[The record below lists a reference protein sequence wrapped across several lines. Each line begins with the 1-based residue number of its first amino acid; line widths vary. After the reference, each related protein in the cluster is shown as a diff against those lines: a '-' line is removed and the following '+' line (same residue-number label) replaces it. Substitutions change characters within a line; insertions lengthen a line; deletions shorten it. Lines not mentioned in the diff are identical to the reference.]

1 MPDIDELA
9 RRYLASW
16 NESDPAARRAL
27 VDALWTDDARY
38 ADPIVSAEG
47 RQAIEDVMA
56 TAQRRF
62 PGLVYRPAGK
72 VDAHRHAARLT
83 WELAP
88 PGGPAVIIGLAV
100 LITARDRLHRV
111 YGFLDPVPVPVPVP
125 VALPVGV
132 STAVPAAAPAT
143 VPTGTLHQELNVDP

>member
-16 NESDPAARRAL
+16 NESDPAVRRAL

-47 RQAIEDVMA
+47 RPAIEDVMA

-62 PGLVYRPAGK
+62 PGLVYRLAAK
-72 VDAHRHAARLT
+72 VDAHHHAARLT

-100 LITARDRLHRV
+100 LITERDRLHRV
-111 YGFLDPVPVPVPVP
+111 YGFLDPVPVPFPVS
-125 VALPVGV
+125 V
-132 STAVPAAAPAT
+132 STAVPATALAT
-143 VPTGTLHQELNVDP
+143 DPHRNPSPGAER